1 MQINTN
7 LVSSLMTRMMER
19 SVLMA
24 SLEVAQN
31 WQECLIYRR
40 VTGHRNRLN
49 LMKFSEEKCQVLHK
63 GRNNIRHKL
72 IQGIPQIENSSE
84 EKDLGVLVD
93 TKLNTR

>member
-1 MQINTN
+1 MI
-7 LVSSLMTRMMER
+7 ER
-19 SVLMA
+19 CVLMA

-31 WQECLIYRR
+31 WQECLIYHR

-63 GRNNIRHKL
+63 QRNNIRHKL
-72 IQGIPQIENSSE
+72 IWGIPQIENSSE

-93 TKLNTR
+93 TKLNKR